1 MINRDSMVLW
11 LGAIGALVVYLQN
24 TTHPMAWDWNQ
35 WLQFVAFV
43 SAFIAGKLGTSPL
56 KGEND
61 DKRIVKRRPRGGGL
75 LFILAVS
82 LGAMN
87 CLPKNPPAVIDP
99 TQTEQQVQAV
109 REQAAV
115 LVKSMTKAFEIAV
128 ESRRVAQR
136 AYESGLIPASTMQRI
151 NDAAIVASNKGI
163 AFAEFAKAINDEP
176 TLKVTA
182 RELLRVFDGL
192 IEALIEGKQGGDTIR
207 AALAAFQ
214 SYLGG
219 A

>member
-1 MINRDSMVLW
+1 MRHLILTILLISALAS
-11 LGAIGALVVYLQN
+11 GA
-24 TTHPMAWDWNQ
+24 
-35 WLQFVAFV
+35 
-43 SAFIAGKLGTSPL
+43 
-56 KGEND
+56 
-61 DKRIVKRRPRGGGL
+61 
-75 LFILAVS
+75 
-82 LGAMN
+82 
-87 CLPKNPPAVIDP
+87 CLPKNPPAVVDP
-99 TQTEQQVQAV
+99 APTEAQIQAV

-136 AYESGLIPASTMQRI
+136 AYEAGLIPASTMQRI

-163 AFAEFAKAINDEP
+163 AFAEFAKAVNDEP

-192 IEALIEGKQGGDTIR
+192 IEALLEGKQGGDTIR
-207 AALAAFQ
+207 AALAAFR